1 MELDVPRNKNFS
13 PVIDLFVWDITKLKS
28 DNLRPLL
35 GYGVVN
41 LKDELK
47 IYKEPPKQGEEP
59 QEDFDSDDQ
68 DD

>member
-47 IYKEPPKQGEEP
+47 IYKEPPK
-59 QEDFDSDDQ
+59 
-68 DD
+68 